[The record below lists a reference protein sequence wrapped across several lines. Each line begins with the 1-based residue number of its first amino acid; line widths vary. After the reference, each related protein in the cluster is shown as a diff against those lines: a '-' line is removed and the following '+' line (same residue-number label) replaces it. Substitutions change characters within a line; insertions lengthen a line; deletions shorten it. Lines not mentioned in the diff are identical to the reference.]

1 MKLETNA
8 GVAKELR
15 SLFNVGAVREQSDG
29 QLLERFATDSGE
41 AAELAF
47 AVLVERHGPM
57 VMRVCRSALADF
69 HDIEDA
75 FQATFLVLVQKAR
88 GLWVRDSLGPWLN
101 QVAFR
106 TASRARL
113 EAARRRR
120 HEERAAVD
128 RKVAH
133 VGTYGDLEAL
143 LHQEIAKLP
152 ERYRAPVV
160 LCDLEGQSQ
169 QQAARN
175 LGWPIGTVKSRQAR
189 GREKLRDRLR
199 RRGLAPNLGLLGS
212 GHIFTEGSSVVPAA
226 LIEATTHSVVKFVT
240 CGTAVRGST
249 RALAQRVLRA
259 MAWTRWSKVASVAV
273 VVGATLSGARNF
285 AQRSAPEHQPVAGN
299 QPKATRGAGPLE
311 LQVKPANLVVSVVER
326 GVLDARRH
334 DDVFSNI
341 KGTTTIIQLMPEGT
355 RVKKGDIVCEL
366 DASNL
371 RDQLTNATIAVEN
384 AKLDYQRAESAREL
398 AEAAVTAFVEGTSK
412 QEMNAPRAR
421 SPRPKVRFRRPR
433 GGSIE
438 QNCARE
444 RISELMTSKKAAV
457 ATTDILAELDVEDR
471 VDAGEQA
478 VSREK
483 AALEL
488 AKSKLDLLE
497 KYTRDQT
504 IKMLKLQVEEKRP
517 EEQAKSDRWHHEQY
531 KAKSLE
537 RQIAA
542 CTIRAP
548 VDGTVVYANPP
559 RQIAR
564 GPAFGQIEEG
574 ATVRE
579 RQKILSIIDLNGKTL
594 IHTEVEESQIKNI
607 KLGMKAKIRIDAFPD
622 RSFDGT
628 VVEVSALPVRSSS
641 NDGDKRFFATK
652 VNIDNGVPGLRPGLT
667 AEVEFLVAK
676 LNKVLTVP
684 VNAVIS
690 YDGKHR
696 VAVKRPDGVIELRE
710 IKLGLSDGND
720 VEITRGIASGDIVVL
735 DRERLTGQGQAPEK
749 PVVPAETEAPR

>member
-8 GVAKELR
+8 SVAKELR
-15 SLFNVGAVREQSDG
+15 SLFNVGAVRELSDG
-29 QLLERFATDSGE
+29 QLLERFATDRGE

-57 VMRVCRSALADF
+57 VLRVCRSALADI

-120 HEERAAVD
+120 HEECAAVD
-128 RKVAH
+128 RKAAH

-143 LHQEIAKLP
+143 LHQEIATLP

-175 LGWPIGTVKSRQAR
+175 LGWPVGTVKSRQAR

-212 GHIFTEGSSVVPAA
+212 GQIFTEGSSAVPPG
-226 LIEATTHSVVKFVT
+226 LIEATTRSVVQFVT
-240 CGTAVRGST
+240 CGTTVRGST
-249 RALAQRVLRA
+249 LTLAQRVLKA
-259 MAWTRWSKVASVAV
+259 MAWTRWSKAASVAV
-273 VVGATLSGARNF
+273 VVGATLSGAHNF
-285 AQRSAPEHQPVAGN
+285 AQRSALERQPVAGN

-341 KGTTTIIQLMPEGT
+341 KGTTTIIQLLPEGT
-355 RVKKGDIVCEL
+355 RVKKGDIVCRL
-366 DASNL
+366 DAAIL

-384 AKLDYQRAESAREL
+384 AKLDYQRAQSAREL

-412 QEMNAPRAR
+412 QEMNALKSEVTAAESAIQTAERRLDRAKR
-421 SPRPKVRFRRPR
+421 
-433 GGSIE
+433 
-438 QNCARE
+438 ARE

-457 ATTDILAELDVEDR
+457 ATTDILAQLDVEDR
-471 VDAGEQA
+471 VDASEQA

-517 EEQAKSDRWHHEQY
+517 EEQAKNDRWQHEQF

-537 RQIAA
+537 KQIAA

-548 VDGTVVYANPP
+548 VDGTVVYANLP
-559 RQIAR
+559 RQLAR

-579 RQKILSIIDLNGKTL
+579 RQKILSVIDLNGKTL
-594 IHTEVEESQIKNI
+594 INTRVEESQIKNI
-607 KLGMKAKIRIDAFPD
+607 KLGMKAKIRIDAFPGQL
-622 RSFDGT
+622 FDGT
-628 VVEVSALPVRSSS
+628 VIEVSALPVPSSS
-641 NDGDKRFFATK
+641 NNADKRFFATK

-690 YDGKHR
+690 YEGKQR
-696 VAVKRPDGVIELRE
+696 VAVKKPDGIIELRE

-720 VEITRGIASGDIVVL
+720 VEITHGIESGNIVIL
-735 DRERLTGQGQAPEK
+735 DRDALTGQWQAHEK
-749 PVVPAETEAPR
+749 PVVPTKTEAPR